1 MIFRSSQLDCEI
13 KMVRN
18 VDQTSKL
25 EHQGQKGGKKDGDIP
40 HKTERE
46 REVRRKKRGIGVTQ
60 PKDAPLVI
68 WKVVCVCVCEKGGF
82 LAFPL
87 DPVCSK

>member
-46 REVRRKKRGIGVTQ
+46 REVRRKKRGIGVTR

-68 WKVVCVCVCEKGGF
+68 WKVVCVCVCGKGGF
-82 LAFPL
+82 LP
-87 DPVCSK
+87 SH